1 MWTEGDN
8 VICSLSDIRNREVIN
23 VNNGA
28 KLGFVDDVEINTHN
42 ASVLALIVY
51 GQSRFFGLFGHDDD
65 IVIKCEQIQ
74 LIGKDAI
81 LVVTDDVKETTKS
94 RQFSVENLSK

>member
-8 VICSLSDIRNREVIN
+8 VICSLSDIRNKEVIN

-28 KLGFVDDVEINTHN
+28 KLGFVDDVEINTDN

>member
-1 MWTEGDN
+1 MEAEGESL
-8 VICSLSDIRNREVIN
+8 ICSLSDIRNKEVIN
-23 VNNGA
+23 VNNGV
-28 KLGFVDDVEINTHN
+28 KLGYVDDVQINTDT

-74 LIGKDAI
+74 LIGEDAI
-81 LVVTDDVKETTKS
+81 LVVADDKKNATKS
-94 RQFSVENLSK
+94 RQFSVENLLK